1 MSALITYHLLP
12 PAGAST
18 LSFHFGRQGIGLE
31 EASETLA
38 SDSLFAALVAQAAKI
53 SRAREPNGEPAWVTP
68 FDTGNPP
75 LALSSLFPRLGGL
88 VLLPRPALPIPAMAP
103 ALRDAIGKGFKKL
116 RYLSPQLFAAV
127 CAGRAIEAA
136 PLISQG
142 GKVWISP
149 DEADL
154 LPTEWR
160 RQQSE
165 NDDGWRARLNAT
177 AIWQIESLPR
187 VTVDRT
193 SNASAYYEV
202 GRVTYTPD
210 AGLALL
216 VRFADP
222 QAQQPF
228 ESLLS
233 LLGDSGL
240 GGRRSSG
247 YGAFRWERG
256 PALQLDLPAA
266 GPRSVLLSRY
276 VPHGDAELAALQNQ
290 AASYQLVDV
299 HGWLYS
305 VGKPAQRRAKLR
317 MVAEGAV
324 IAAAPEQVRGT
335 LVDVRPVYSAHKPHP
350 QLGAGPGVDHPV
362 YRSGLALTL
371 AIPAATEAR
380 P

>member
-53 SRAREPNGEPAWVTP
+53 SRARGPKCEPAWVTP
-68 FDTGNPP
+68 FDAGNPP

-88 VLLPRPALPIPAMAP
+88 VLLPRPALPIPPMSDS
-103 ALRDAIGKGFKKL
+103 LRETIGKGFKKL

-127 CAGRAIEAA
+127 CAGRPIESP
-136 PLISQG
+136 PLITQG

-160 RQQSE
+160 KQPSE
-165 NDDGWRARLNAT
+165 NDDGWRARVNET

-187 VTVDRT
+187 VTVDRV

-202 GRVTYTPD
+202 GRVTYAPE

-228 ESLLS
+228 EQLLS

-247 YGAFRWERG
+247 YGAFCWKREPEVR
-256 PALQLDLPAA
+256 LDLPAA
-266 GPRSVLLSRY
+266 GARSVLLSRY
-276 VPHGDAELAALQNQ
+276 VPHGDAEFAALQNP
-290 AASYQLVDV
+290 AASYNLIDV

-324 IAAAPEQVRGT
+324 IAAAPEQVRGK
-335 LVDVRPVYSAHKPHP
+335 LVDVRPVYSEHKKHP
-350 QLGAGPGVDHPV
+350 QLGSGPGVDHPV
-362 YRSGLALTL
+362 YRSGLAL
-371 AIPAATEAR
+371 AIALPAATEAR
-380 P
+380 Q